1 MGFFEYSFLTPSLY
15 QIQQVCSGEVSTLL
29 VQPALSSPLHP
40 WPRSPWSAWVCLVS
54 LQGGRPG
61 HGMSPPFPR
70 GLEVIS
76 ASKDLEASSLS
87 PLMGF
92 DWDKQGQCFAV
103 ARDNWPPMAASSE
116 ERVKATHVFTFVWV
130 MSHQGC

>member
-1 MGFFEYSFLTPSLY
+1 MSL
-15 QIQQVCSGEVSTLL
+15 
-29 VQPALSSPLHP
+29 
-40 WPRSPWSAWVCLVS
+40 
-54 LQGGRPG
+54 
-61 HGMSPPFPR
+61 PFPR

-103 ARDNWPPMAASSE
+103 ARDNWPPTAASSE

-130 MSHQGC
+130 MSHRGC